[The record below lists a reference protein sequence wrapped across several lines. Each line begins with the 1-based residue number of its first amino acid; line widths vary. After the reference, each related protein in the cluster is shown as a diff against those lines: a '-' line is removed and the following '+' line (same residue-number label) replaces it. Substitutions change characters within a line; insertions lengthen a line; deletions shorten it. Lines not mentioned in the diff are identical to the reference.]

1 MIQYD
6 MNFKAKA
13 SSDDN
18 SSTPNHQQAPS
29 FSQRLAKRGLEFQI
43 NGKKQLS
50 SNSMVI
56 DVVGIQ
62 KLRLKQLMEP
72 FKMAC
77 EKIEAEKENLE
88 TLRLKKTKLKNKL
101 VDVYVFLL
109 RNPTMILYD

>member
-1 MIQYD
+1 MSI
-6 MNFKAKA
+6 KAKLT
-13 SSDDN
+13 SED
-18 SSTPNHQQAPS
+18 SSTPNNKPAPT

-62 KLRLKQLMEP
+62 KLRHKQLMEP

-77 EKIEAEKENLE
+77 EKIESEKENLE
-88 TLRLKKTKLKNKL
+88 NLRLKKTKLKNKL
-101 VDVYVFLL
+101 VDVYMFLL
-109 RNPTMILYD
+109 RNPTMIL